1 MICEKPTGEKAGED
15 EVFTL
20 CFQRDSAKDEAV
32 IFVFIFATVGLLA
45 WAAVKPWVLRWREG
59 RGRGAYVSV
68 GGVGE
73 GGGNG
78 Q

>member
-1 MICEKPTGEKAGED
+1 M
-15 EVFTL
+15 
-20 CFQRDSAKDEAV
+20 

-45 WAAVKPWVLRWREG
+45 WTAVKPWVLRWRERGWG
-59 RGRGAYVSV
+59 RVAYVSV

-73 GGGNG
+73 GGG